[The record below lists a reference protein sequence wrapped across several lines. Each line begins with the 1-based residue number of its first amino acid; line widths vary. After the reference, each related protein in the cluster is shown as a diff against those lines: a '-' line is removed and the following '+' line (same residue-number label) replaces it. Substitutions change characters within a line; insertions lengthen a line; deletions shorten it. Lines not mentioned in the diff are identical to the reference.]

1 MPRSWNLL
9 ARLLP
14 ARYRDAVRGFTT
26 NARRYLATVA
36 LQNAGYGVIG
46 TVFAIELK
54 NRGFAESV
62 VGDVEGALALAAA
75 VVCLTLPPLVSSLG
89 YRRLM
94 IAAGLALGLARLG
107 QAYAPSAVL
116 VVALGLL
123 YGLGDG
129 AMQALST
136 AFLSENAGRSGRTQ
150 LFTADFVLRTAS
162 MVVGSLVGGIAPV
175 LLRPMVGEADAYRLT
190 IVLAAVMMAGSTV
203 FAAGIEERHHGQG
216 RLFAGWLA
224 SLKGFTSWGR
234 VVRLLVPEM
243 FISFGAGLVIP
254 FVALFLKHRLGATV
268 TEVGVIQA
276 VSSVAMAAAAGVTMW
291 LFFPILLA
299 AVFGFAREIG
309 VERRWALIAVLM
321 AATVP
326 TAYHISA
333 SAYIDIALVLF
344 VTLAIDALTRWWRT
358 LESGWL
364 LLVAIFLAAAL
375 SAKLITLFV
384 FAAIA
389 VVIIMRAR
397 SGGSPGVNAAKTIG
411 SGLLGI
417 SAADTSSP
425 NNARISSA
433 STSAGSEENTMILE
447 GEA

>member
-1 MPRSWNLL
+1 MPRPWNLL

-276 VSSVAMAAAAGVTMW
+276 VSSVAMAAAALFTPKLARRFGLAGTVVITELASLPFLISIPFAASLPIAATLFW
-291 LFFPILLA
+291 LRGMLMNMSWPVYNQLSMEGLPTQDKPLVA
-299 AVFGFAREIG
+299 GWVRFGWSIAWLG
-309 VERRWALIAVLM
+309 GSALGGRLM
-321 AATVP
+321 AGSYTTPYFYTAALYATG
-326 TAYHISA
+326 A
-333 SAYIDIALVLF
+333 IATF
-344 VTLAIDALTRWWRT
+344 
-358 LESGWL
+358 L
-364 LLVAIFLAAAL
+364 LLRKIKPAEEAA
-375 SAKLITLFV
+375 
-384 FAAIA
+384 
-389 VVIIMRAR
+389 
-397 SGGSPGVNAAKTIG
+397 
-411 SGLLGI
+411 
-417 SAADTSSP
+417 
-425 NNARISSA
+425 
-433 STSAGSEENTMILE
+433 
-447 GEA
+447 